1 MAMMIGNLS
10 LNDYNFILQTHEECR
25 TLIWEIFHYSFPLT
39 SEHNWVHQ
47 LPKPR
52 VHELSSLFR
61 HPFSFC
67 SCAALNQRKIY
78 LQIHK
83 LQSTL
88 SSRVVASNKRG
99 TGRVEKKQHYEITS
113 FYSLCAFCSNTLSSL
128 ICSLGLFGYLQVLF
142 PHHQNPKIGIID
154 GCCLLLMV
162 FIYFALMVVITGW
175 CFDSSR
181 WFSFVADGCHF
192 IVIVGHKRFL
202 K

>member
-1 MAMMIGNLS
+1 M
-10 LNDYNFILQTHEECR
+10 YLQLGIH
-25 TLIWEIFHYSFPLT
+25 LY
-39 SEHNWVHQ
+39 
-47 LPKPR
+47 
-52 VHELSSLFR
+52 
-61 HPFSFC
+61 PFSLILKIKPNYNLLILSTFN
-67 SCAALNQRKIY
+67 NQSY
-78 LQIHK
+78 HLYFQIHK

-162 FIYFALMVVITGW
+162 FIYFALMVVITG
-175 CFDSSR
+175 
-181 WFSFVADGCHF
+181 
-192 IVIVGHKRFL
+192 
-202 K
+202 